1 MIRNLMKFNKHPIN
15 RQFKFNA
22 KAQALLSTLIGLA
35 TVSFVSMPLLS
46 QAKKEQPK
54 ATPTQ
59 ASLSR
64 NFELSD
70 KDKTFIL
77 LRDAARRN
85 DVIGAA
91 NLADSLTDYDF
102 PDYVEYFRIKPRLY
116 DPSGKARADTDA
128 DMQVESFLKR
138 YTGTGLGDRMRN
150 DWLLVLGAR
159 GDWAAFDRE
168 YAQFALDDDTQV
180 KCYSFIS
187 RLAKGET
194 PKRVGL
200 AARAALQDPRYFGDA
215 CPKAVQQLVQA
226 KGLSKA
232 EAMAIGRSALEQN
245 LDSVA
250 KRMGG
255 EDPVAD
261 LVRKA
266 RTDPS
271 DAFRSIDRSE
281 WRHLNEYRAV
291 AWGVVGQFLAK
302 RLDPRAVEAYRN
314 QQEAGHSDLLST
326 ESLEWKVRAA
336 LREKDWK
343 LVKESIETMPDW
355 VRRRDPAWTYWYG
368 RALKEL
374 GDKKGANE
382 QFQAVAE
389 QFNFYGQLALEE
401 LEVPITTPPKVQV
414 TDAEVKEMAAR
425 PAFPRAVKLYNMN
438 LRTEGN
444 REWNWEL
451 RGMTDRQLLATA
463 EHGKRI
469 GMLDRTVNTADR
481 TKTEHDFN
489 LRYPTPFVEKL
500 APITNQIGLDLNWTY
515 GLIRQESRF
524 VMNARSGVGASGLMQ
539 VMPTTGAYVAKKIGM
554 TDYRPDMLS
563 DLQTNLI
570 LGSNYLN
577 MVLNDLGGSWGLAS
591 AAYNAGPGRPK
602 QWRQTLTKTVEG
614 AIFAETIPFNETRG
628 YVKNVLS
635 NANYYA
641 ILSKGKPQSLKEK
654 LGIVQPTAAVNSNLP

>member
-15 RQFKFNA
+15 PQLKFNA

-35 TVSFVSMPLLS
+35 IVSFASMPLVS

-77 LRDAARRN
+77 LREAARRN
-85 DVIGAA
+85 DVVGAA
-91 NLADSLTDYDF
+91 NLADTLTDYDF

-116 DPSGKARADTDA
+116 DPSGKARSDTDA

-159 GDWAAFDRE
+159 GDWATFDRE

-180 KCYSFIS
+180 KCYSFMS

-374 GDKKGANE
+374 GDKKGAND

-489 LRYPTPFVEKL
+489 LRYPTPFIEKL

-654 LGIVQPTAAVNSNLP
+654 LGVVQPTAAVNSNLP

>member
-1 MIRNLMKFNKHPIN
+1 MKFKKHQIKP
-15 RQFKFNA
+15 QSKFNA
-22 KAQALLSTLIGLA
+22 KTRALTSTLLGL
-35 TVSFVSMPLLS
+35 TIVSFASIPLLG
-46 QAKKEQPK
+46 QAKKEQPS
-54 ATPTQ
+54 Q
-59 ASLSR
+59 ASVARS
-64 NFELSD
+64 FELSD

-77 LRDAARRN
+77 LREAARKN
-85 DVIGAA
+85 DVGTTE
-91 NLADSLTDYDF
+91 NLADALTDYDF

-116 DPSGKARADTDA
+116 DPSGRARADTDA
-128 DMQVESFLKR
+128 DLQVESFLKR

-159 GDWAAFDRE
+159 GDWTAFDRE

-180 KCYSFIS
+180 KCYSFMS

-200 AARAALQDPRYFGDA
+200 AARAALQDPRYFGEA

-226 KGLSKA
+226 KGLTKS

-266 RTDPS
+266 RTDPG

-314 QQEAGHSDLLST
+314 QHEAGHSDLLST

-368 RALKEL
+368 RALREL

-382 QFQAVAE
+382 QFQAVSE
-389 QFNFYGQLALEE
+389 QYNFYGQLALEE

-489 LRYPTPFVEKL
+489 LRYPTPFIEKL
-500 APITNQIGLDLNWTY
+500 TPITNQIGLDLNWTY

-654 LGIVQPTAAVNSNLP
+654 LGVVQPTAAVNSNLP